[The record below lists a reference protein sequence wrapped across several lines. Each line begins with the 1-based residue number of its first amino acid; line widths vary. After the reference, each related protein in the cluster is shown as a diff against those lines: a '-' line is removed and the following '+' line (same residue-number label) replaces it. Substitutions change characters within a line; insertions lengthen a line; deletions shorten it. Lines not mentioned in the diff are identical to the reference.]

1 VSIVRCGDWA
11 CLCRDETGSGL
22 SEAYCADRTKT
33 IAGTWALYLIPVAI
47 CYLFLVCCIGSPIK
61 VNRFRKDKKEFIMHQ
76 NRLRAEEVLAEMEE
90 AAGGDIR
97 DNDNG
102 VNLRGEEI
110 GNNNNGSVLVPVA
123 SPIDDPPP
131 RHSQDEGSQDFQQ
144 ILQSLSPVD

>member
-1 VSIVRCGDWA
+1 
-11 CLCRDETGSGL
+11 
-22 SEAYCADRTKT
+22 
-33 IAGTWALYLIPVAI
+33 
-47 CYLFLVCCIGSPIK
+47 
-61 VNRFRKDKKEFIMHQ
+61 MHQ